1 MARYKPDIPEFKNL
15 KTGRDYTA
23 VTNEMRMA
31 HLAAK
36 LALAN
41 EMEMSLRRRLDSERK
56 LAETEKRAAE
66 MSARLDGRL
75 RELLAAYPMPSVT
88 N

>member
-1 MARYKPDIPEFKNL
+1 MARYKPDIPEFKNP
-15 KTGRDYTA
+15 KTGKDYTRI
-23 VTNEMRMA
+23 TNEMRMA

-41 EMEMSLRRRLDSERK
+41 EMEMSLRRTLDFERK
-56 LAETEKRAAE
+56 RAETDRRTAE
-66 MSARLDGRL
+66 LSARLDERS
-75 RELLAAYPMPSVT
+75 RELLAAFPVPSIS